1 MPDIALSP
9 LHASQRQVVAGL
21 GPRTVLRC
29 GRRWGKSKMLEHIAE
44 LCALKGERIGIFAP
58 DYARLLPMYQSIVST
73 LKPAIRSASKTEMT
87 ITLIGGGEIE
97 LWTLVDENAGRSR
110 WYHRVLIDE
119 ASLVDDLESIFNLS
133 IAPTLL
139 DRNGHAYIAGTPL
152 GADDSSFFY
161 KCCMI
166 KEPSPKWPVPWRE
179 FHLPTSANPLLNAEA
194 VAELKTQY
202 PPLVYAQEYEALF
215 VSWSGESLFKLP
227 SLLVDGHGVQFPEH
241 CEGVFATID
250 TAVKDGAEND
260 GTGVIYFALNKYG
273 KGAPLTVLD
282 WELTQ
287 ITADTQ
293 IGWIPSIFERLQEL
307 AGECKARYG
316 SLGVFIEDKQTGSM
330 LLQHGEKSGWD
341 TKPIDASL
349 TQAGKSGRASMA
361 SGPVHQQRVK
371 LSQYAFDKTSEFKGI
386 VRNHLVSQIT
396 SFAIGDPKAYKRA
409 DDLAD
414 CFTYGTLI
422 AFEGEQPLL
431 Y

>member
-9 LHASQRQVVAGL
+9 LHAGQRAVCAGL
-21 GPRTVLRC
+21 RPRTVLRC
-29 GRRWGKSKMLEHIAE
+29 GRRWGKSKMLEVIAE
-44 LCALKGERIGIFAP
+44 QCALTGERIGIFAP

-87 ITLIGGGEIE
+87 ITLVTGGEIE

-119 ASLVDDLESIFNLS
+119 ASLVDDLESVFNLS

-152 GADDSSFFY
+152 GMSDESFFY
-161 KCCMI
+161 KCCTI
-166 KEPSPKWPVPWRE
+166 KEPSSKWPVPWTE
-179 FHLPTSANPLLNAEA
+179 FHLPTSSNPLLNAEA
-194 VAELKTQY
+194 VAALERQY
-202 PPLVYAQEYEALF
+202 PPLVFQQEYMANF

-227 SLLVDGHGVQFPEH
+227 SLLVDGHGVQYPELP
-241 CEGVFATID
+241 EGVFATID

-260 GTGVIYFALNKYG
+260 GTGVIFWALNKYG

-282 WELTQ
+282 WDLTQ

-293 IGWIPSIFERLQEL
+293 ISWMPNIFQRLEQL
-307 AGECKARYG
+307 AKECRARYG
-316 SLGVFIEDKQTGSM
+316 VLGTFIEDKQSGSM
-330 LLQHGEKSGWD
+330 LLQHGEKAGWP
-341 TKPIDASL
+341 TVAIDASL

-361 SGPVHQQRVK
+361 SGPVHQGRVK
-371 LSQYAFDKTSEFKGI
+371 LSAYAFDKTVEYKGI
-386 VRNHLVSQIT
+386 FRNHLISQVT
-396 SFAIGDPKAYKRA
+396 SFALADPKAYKRA
-409 DDLAD
+409 DDLSD

-422 AFEGEQPLL
+422 AFEGEAPLL
-431 Y
+431 C

>member
-1 MPDIALSP
+1 MPNIALSP
-9 LHASQRQVVAGL
+9 LHAGQRVVCAGL
-21 GPRTVLRC
+21 RPRTVLRC

-73 LKPAIRSASKTEMT
+73 LKPAIISASKTEMT
-87 ITLIGGGEIE
+87 ITLRGGGEVE

-119 ASLVDDLESIFNLS
+119 ASLVDDLESIFQLS

-166 KEPSPKWPVPWRE
+166 KEPSPKWPVPWTE
-179 FHLPTSANPLLNAEA
+179 FHLPTSSNPLLNAEA
-194 VAELKTQY
+194 VAALKLQY
-202 PPLVYAQEYEALF
+202 PPLVYQQEYMANF

-227 SLLVDGHGVQFPEH
+227 SLLQDGHGVEYPQN
-241 CEGVFATID
+241 CEGVYATID

-273 KGAPLTVLD
+273 NGAPLTVLD
-282 WELTQ
+282 WDLQQ

-293 IGWIPSIFERLQEL
+293 IGWMPSIFARLEQL
-307 AGECKARYG
+307 AKECRARYG
-316 SLGVFIEDKQTGSM
+316 VLGTFIEDKQTGSM
-330 LLQHGEKSGWD
+330 LLQHGEKAGWP
-341 TKPIDASL
+341 TVAIDASL

-361 SGPVHQQRVK
+361 SGPVHQGRVK
-371 LSQYAFDKTSEFKGI
+371 LSAFAFDRTTEFKGI

-396 SFAIGDPKAYKRA
+396 SFSIGDPKAYKRA

-431 Y
+431 F

>member
-1 MPDIALSP
+1 
-9 LHASQRQVVAGL
+9 
-21 GPRTVLRC
+21 
-29 GRRWGKSKMLEHIAE
+29 MLEVIAE
-44 LCALKGERIGIFAP
+44 QCALTGERIGIFAP

-87 ITLIGGGEIE
+87 ITLVTGGEIE

-119 ASLVDDLESIFNLS
+119 SSLVDDLESVFNLS

-152 GADDSSFFY
+152 GADDSSFFW
-161 KCCMI
+161 KACNI
-166 KEPSPKWPVPWRE
+166 KEASPKWPVPWVE
-179 FHLPTSANPLLNAEA
+179 FHLPTSSNPLLNAEA
-194 VAELKTQY
+194 VAALKTQY
-202 PPLVYAQEYEALF
+202 PPLVYQQEYMAEF

-227 SLLVDGHGVQFPEH
+227 SLLVDGHGVQYPQN

-260 GTGVIYFALNKYG
+260 GTGVIFWALNKYG
-273 KGAPLTVLD
+273 NGAPLTVLD
-282 WELTQ
+282 WDLQQ

-293 IGWIPSIFERLQEL
+293 ISWMPSIFARLEQL
-307 AGECKARYG
+307 AKECRSRYG
-316 SLGVFIEDKQTGSM
+316 VLGAFIEDKQSGSM
-330 LLQHGEKSGWD
+330 LLQHGEKAGWP
-341 TKPIDASL
+341 TVAIDASL

-361 SGPVHQQRVK
+361 SGPVHQGRVK
-371 LSQYAFDKTSEFKGI
+371 LSQFAFDKTTEFKGI

-409 DDLAD
+409 DDLSD
-414 CFTYGTLI
+414 CFTYGCLI
-422 AFEGEQPLL
+422 AFEGETPLL